1 MIDYSWVWWFR
12 ELAQSIAADGGR
24 ELLAERA
31 KRVFLPS
38 DDPPLLKYGDDN
50 VDPFSFFYSL
60 STQLSEEKWVQRLH
74 RAGEVFAI
82 KSPPPEQIPAIPIH
96 YPGRPVF
103 HSGETEEVDLLWQ
116 LFSTVAE
123 DAPTVDGEIF
133 DRALEIKGV
142 ALTKL
147 TMALSL
153 VNPTHF
159 LAVDGRASG
168 AFGSVSAT
176 LLPQFGPP
184 KRYKYKQYEAC
195 RRAILSLFPGCR
207 PYEVDTFLYMQQED
221 ALITPE
227 SKYFQVSTNVKNDGE
242 DYWPMFDEQGSVW
255 TSYPGPDEQPFP
267 LREPKPGDIILV
279 RRGTNGGRGIG
290 VVESN
295 GYAEE
300 GYRDDKRISVYW
312 INKRYGVLASG
323 RQAARRGF
331 GWANKGSQTYSAFSE
346 ADDYS
351 KTLAGVVAKLARSG
365 DESTRSRES
374 GMGSTWQP
382 LNQILFGPP
391 GTGKTYETVSTALKI
406 VKGSE
411 QERAEAE
418 DAPSAGDRAEDKA
431 RFDAL
436 RKEGRVEFVTFHQS
450 YAYEDFIEG
459 IRPRLD
465 GPTLSYELRD
475 GIFKRIAIL
484 AGDHPEDRYVLII
497 DEINRGNIAKIFGE
511 LITLIEPSKRKGG
524 EDAAEATLPYS
535 QERFSVPNNL
545 YLVGTMNT
553 ADRGIALLDT
563 ALRRRFKFVERMPD
577 TTHLKENVGG
587 VNCRALLQCINE
599 RIVEL
604 LDRDHQIGHTYLREV
619 DTLEDLADV
628 FRDQIMPLLQEY
640 FYDDWEKLRRV
651 LNNNGFIESRKGKVV
666 PDEDVFEVLAADD
679 ERWRSAP
686 SYQAIYGGDRDGA
699 GGA

>member
-38 DDPPLLKYGDDN
+38 GDPKLLKYGDDN
-50 VDPFSFFYSL
+50 VDPFSFIYSL
-60 STQLSEEKWVQRLH
+60 STRLSEVKWVQRLH

-96 YPGRPVF
+96 SAQSTVF
-103 HSGETEEVDLLWQ
+103 HSGETEDVDILWQ
-116 LFSTVAE
+116 LFLAVAE

-133 DRALEIKGV
+133 DRALEINGV
-142 ALTKL
+142 ALPKL

-184 KRYKYKQYEAC
+184 KRYNYEQYEAC
-195 RRAILSLFPGCR
+195 RRAIMSLFPGCR
-207 PYEVDTFLYMQQED
+207 PYEVDTFLYMQQEC

-227 SKYFQVSTNVKNDGE
+227 SKFFQVSTNVDGNNSE
-242 DYWPMFDEQGSVW
+242 DYWPEFDKRSAVW
-255 TSYPGPDEQPFP
+255 TGYAGTDMRPYPLNQAK
-267 LREPKPGDIILV
+267 RGDIMLV
-279 RRGTNGGRGIG
+279 RRGSSGGRGIG
-290 VVESN
+290 IVEAN
-295 GYAEE
+295 GYSGSWNE
-300 GYRDDKRISVYW
+300 GARISIYW
-312 INKRYGVLASG
+312 INKRPAALADGIQTTHDGFGAAKESSQTY
-323 RQAARRGF
+323 RAFAESDDYRETLNLIRTLARRG
-331 GWANKGSQTYSAFSE
+331 E
-346 ADDYS
+346 
-351 KTLAGVVAKLARSG
+351 VAEEVERTP
-365 DESTRSRES
+365 ESRTNAQ
-374 GMGSTWQP
+374 QP

-391 GTGKTYETVSTALKI
+391 GTGKTYETISATLEI
-406 VKGSE
+406 VGNPPE
-411 QERAEAE
+411 DRAEA
-418 DAPSAGDRAEDKA
+418 KA
-431 RFDAL
+431 RFDEL
-436 RKEGRVEFVTFHQS
+436 REGKQVEFVTFHQS

-459 IRPRLD
+459 IRPKLKGDELR
-465 GPTLSYELRD
+465 YELRD
-475 GIFKRIAIL
+475 GIFKGIAQR
-484 AGDHPEDRYVLII
+484 ASQNPSKRYVLII

-511 LITLIEPSKRKGG
+511 LITLIEPSKRKGQ
-524 EDAAEATLPYS
+524 EDEAEATLPYS
-535 QERFSVPNNL
+535 QERFSVPSNL

-577 TTHLKENVGG
+577 TTHLAEDVEG
-587 VNCRALLQCINE
+587 VNCRRLLESING

-604 LDRDHQIGHTYLREV
+604 LDRDHQIGHTYLMGVR
-619 DTLEDLADV
+619 TLEDLAHA
-628 FRDQIMPLLQEY
+628 FRDQIVPLLQEY

-651 LNNNGFIESRKGKVV
+651 LNDNGFIESRKGKIVR
-666 PDEDVFEVLAADD
+666 DKDVFEVLAADD
-679 ERWRSAP
+679 ERWQRAA
-686 SYQAIYGGDRDGA
+686 SYQAIYGSDGDGT
-699 GGA
+699 